1 MSSGARFQECRIRRD
16 TLSAETCLA
25 KSKLTA
31 KRRFVSRAGIFPLN
45 FARMA
50 NPFIH
55 WIEAKGPCAP
65 WLFLA
70 VFLAASFLML
80 WRLEVLSA
88 KGFEGTV
95 LGTLVMPYCTGMGN
109 LIFAFILG
117 RNGGSGADVMT
128 NSLVNNITNMTLVLG
143 LPAIFWGIKVLPSQQ
158 KKKSSA
164 AGKTQQLNRLALLL
178 TLAAILFFTGAVWA
192 MGRKGR
198 IDFNDGLV
206 LIGLFLFWQCFHV
219 FEVLKSNVRQGKSL
233 SWTLPFDLALLAIG
247 AYGIYV
253 STDWLV
259 AWISHIHA
267 GFISAKYLGW
277 LSGWLMVLPNAMLA
291 VYYSW
296 RGQPE
301 TVYASQVGDCHV
313 SIPLCLGVYALYHT
327 MAMPPFFHVAMFV
340 LLGATLV
347 HFFFVAVL
355 GRLPRFSGW
364 ALVAAYGFF
373 LWKGLLG

>member
-1 MSSGARFQECRIRRD
+1 
-16 TLSAETCLA
+16 
-25 KSKLTA
+25 
-31 KRRFVSRAGIFPLN
+31 
-45 FARMA
+45 MA

-55 WIEAKGPCAP
+55 WIEAKGSYAP

-143 LPAIFWGIKVLPSQQ
+143 LPGVFWLIKTPLSKGKSGGKNPAR
-158 KKKSSA
+158 KKSAA

-178 TLAAILFFTGAVWA
+178 TLTAVLFFTGAVWA

-198 IDFNDGLV
+198 LTYDDGLV
-206 LIGLFLFWQCFHV
+206 LVGLFVFWQCFHV

-247 AYGIYV
+247 AYATYI
-253 STDWLV
+253 SIDWLV
-259 AWISHIHA
+259 AWVSNGAHA
-267 GFISAKYLGW
+267 GFIKDHLGW
-277 LSGWLMVLPNAMLA
+277 ISGWLMVLPNALLA
-291 VYYSW
+291 VY
-296 RGQPE
+296 
-301 TVYASQVGDCHV
+301 
-313 SIPLCLGVYALYHT
+313 
-327 MAMPPFFHVAMFV
+327 
-340 LLGATLV
+340 
-347 HFFFVAVL
+347 
-355 GRLPRFSGW
+355 
-364 ALVAAYGFF
+364 
-373 LWKGLLG
+373 

>member
-1 MSSGARFQECRIRRD
+1 
-16 TLSAETCLA
+16 
-25 KSKLTA
+25 
-31 KRRFVSRAGIFPLN
+31 V
-45 FARMA
+45 A

-55 WIEAKGPCAP
+55 WIEAKGSYAP

-95 LGTLVMPYCTGMGN
+95 LGTLVMPYCTGIGN

-117 RNGGSGADVMT
+117 RNGGSGADVMI

-143 LPAIFWGIKVLPSQQ
+143 LPAIFWGIKVLPSK

-164 AGKTQQLNRLALLL
+164 AGKTQQLNRLVLLL
-178 TLAAILFFTGAVWA
+178 TLTAVLFFTGAVWA
-192 MGRKGR
+192 MGRKGQL
-198 IDFNDGLV
+198 IYENGLV
-206 LIGLFLFWQCFHV
+206 LVGLFLFWQCFHV

-233 SWTLPFDLALLAIG
+233 SWTLPLDLALLALG
-247 AYGIYV
+247 AYATFI

-259 AWISHIHA
+259 AWVSNGDHG
-267 GFISAKYLGW
+267 GFIKSHLGW
-277 LSGWLMVLPNAMLA
+277 ISGWLMVMPNAMLA

-301 TVYASQVGDCHV
+301 TVYASQVGDSHV
-313 SIPLCLGVYALYHT
+313 SIPLCIGIYTLYHT
-327 MAMPPFFHVAMFV
+327 MVMPPFFHVAMFI

-347 HFFFVAVL
+347 HLFFVTVL
-355 GRLPRFSGW
+355 GRLPRFAGW

>member
-1 MSSGARFQECRIRRD
+1 
-16 TLSAETCLA
+16 
-25 KSKLTA
+25 
-31 KRRFVSRAGIFPLN
+31 V
-45 FARMA
+45 A

-55 WIEAKGPCAP
+55 WIEAKGPYAP

-109 LIFAFILG
+109 LILAFIYG
-117 RNGGSGADVMT
+117 MNGYNGADIVT
-128 NSLVNNITNMTLVLG
+128 NNLVNNITNMTLVLG
-143 LPAIFWGIKVLPSQQ
+143 LPAIFWGIKVLPS
-158 KKKSSA
+158 KDKPNGKNPAKKSAA
-164 AGKTQQLNRLALLL
+164 AGKTHELNRLALLL
-178 TLAAILFFTGAVWA
+178 TLTAILFFTGAVWA
-192 MGRKGR
+192 LGRKGR

-206 LIGLFLFWQCFHV
+206 LVGLFLFWQLIHV

-233 SWTLPFDLALLAIG
+233 GWTLPFDLALLAVG
-247 AYGIYV
+247 AYGIYM

-259 AWISHIHA
+259 HWVQNSVHH
-267 GFISAKYLGW
+267 GFVKDHFGW
-277 LSGWLMVLPNAMLA
+277 VSGWITVLPNAILA
-291 VYYSW
+291 IYYTW
-296 RGQPE
+296 RRQPE

-313 SIPLCLGVYALYHT
+313 SIPLCLGIYALYHAMAIPAYFQ
-327 MAMPPFFHVAMFV
+327 MAMFL

-355 GRLPRFSGW
+355 GRLPRFAGW
-364 ALVAAYGFF
+364 ALVAAYGYF

>member
-1 MSSGARFQECRIRRD
+1 
-16 TLSAETCLA
+16 
-25 KSKLTA
+25 
-31 KRRFVSRAGIFPLN
+31 V
-45 FARMA
+45 A

-55 WIEAKGPCAP
+55 WIEARGHYAP

-70 VFLAASFLML
+70 LFLAASFLML

-117 RNGGSGADVMT
+117 RNGGKGSDVMV

-143 LPAIFWGIKVLPSQQ
+143 LPGVFWLIKTLLSKGRSGGKSPAR
-158 KKKSSA
+158 KKSGA
-164 AGKTQQLNRLALLL
+164 AVKTQQLNRLALLL
-178 TLAAILFFTGAVWA
+178 TLTAILFFTGAVWA

-198 IDFNDGLV
+198 LTHDDGLV
-206 LIGLFLFWQCFHV
+206 LVGLFLFWQLIHV

-247 AYGIYV
+247 AYGIYI

-259 AWISHIHA
+259 NWISGIHT

-277 LSGWLMVLPNAMLA
+277 LSGWLMVLPNALLA
-291 VYYSW
+291 VYFSW

-301 TVYASQVGDCHV
+301 TVYASQVGDSHV
-313 SIPLCLGVYALYHT
+313 SIPLCLGIYALYHT
-327 MAMPPFFHVAMFV
+327 LEVPPFFHVSMFI

-347 HFFFVAVL
+347 HFLCVAL
-355 GRLPRFSGW
+355 FGRLPHLIGW
-364 ALVAAYGFF
+364 LLVAAYGFF
-373 LWKGLLG
+373 LYRGLLG

>member
-1 MSSGARFQECRIRRD
+1 
-16 TLSAETCLA
+16 
-25 KSKLTA
+25 
-31 KRRFVSRAGIFPLN
+31 
-45 FARMA
+45 MA

-55 WIEAKGPCAP
+55 WIEAQGPWAP

-70 VFLAASFLML
+70 VFIAASFLML
-80 WRLEVLSA
+80 WRLEILSA

-117 RNGGSGADVMT
+117 RKGGSGADVMT
-128 NSLVNNITNMTLVLG
+128 NSLVDNITNMTLVLG
-143 LPAIFWGIKVLPSQQ
+143 LPGVIWLVKTLLSRGRAGGKNPAR
-158 KKKSSA
+158 KKSGSA
-164 AGKTQQLNRLALLL
+164 FKTQQLNRLALLL
-178 TLAAILFFTGAVWA
+178 TLTAILFFTGAVWA

-198 IDFNDGLV
+198 IDINDGLV
-206 LIGLFLFWQCFHV
+206 LVGLFVFWQLIHV

-233 SWTLPFDLALLAIG
+233 SWTLPFDLALLAVG
-247 AYGIYV
+247 AYGIYI

-259 AWISHIHA
+259 SWISGIHT

-327 MAMPPFFHVAMFV
+327 MVMPPFFHMAMFI

-347 HFFFVAVL
+347 HFVFVAVM
-355 GRLPRFSGW
+355 GRLPWLAGM
-364 ALVAAYGFF
+364 ALVLAYGFF

>member
-1 MSSGARFQECRIRRD
+1 VR
-16 TLSAETCLA
+16 
-25 KSKLTA
+25 
-31 KRRFVSRAGIFPLN
+31 V
-45 FARMA
+45 A

-55 WIEAKGPCAP
+55 WIEAKGPWAP

-128 NSLVNNITNMTLVLG
+128 NSLVNNVTNMTLVLG
-143 LPAIFWGIKVLPSQQ
+143 LPGVFWLIKALLSKGKSDGKNPAR
-158 KKKSSA
+158 KKSGA
-164 AGKTQQLNRLALLL
+164 AVKTQQLNRLALLL
-178 TLAAILFFTGAVWA
+178 TLTAILFFTGAVWA

-198 IDFNDGLV
+198 LTFDDGLV
-206 LIGLFLFWQCFHV
+206 LVGLFLFWQCFHI

-247 AYGIYV
+247 AYGIYI

-259 AWISHIHA
+259 TWISHIHT
-267 GFISAKYLGW
+267 GFISARYMGW
-277 LSGWLMVLPNAMLA
+277 LSGWLMVLPNAILA
-291 VYYSW
+291 VYYTW

-327 MAMPPFFHVAMFV
+327 MAMPPVFHVAMFI

-347 HFFFVAVL
+347 HFFFVTVL
-355 GRLPRFSGW
+355 GRLPWFAGVT
-364 ALVAAYGFF
+364 LVITYGFF